1 MASCDARNADDILIA
16 QFEDASLPL
25 ENFHH
30 CVHVQIV
37 FLYLSKLSLLEVL
50 ARFPTAL
57 RRYAEA
63 HGKHGLYNETISWAY
78 ILLINERVRRTNRK
92 LSWDEFR
99 SQNPDLLTW
108 KDSVLQKYY
117 RAETLSSE
125 LAKGTFLFPD
135 KIFAEHDSAANR
147 RQLPTA
153 APRRHSP

>member
-1 MASCDARNADDILIA
+1 MTSCDARNADDILIA
-16 QFEDASLPL
+16 QFEDATLPF

-50 ARFPTAL
+50 ARFPAAL

-63 HGKHGLYNETISWAY
+63 HGRRGLYNETISWAY
-78 ILLINERVRRTNRK
+78 ILLIHERVRRTNRK
-92 LSWDEFR
+92 VSWDEFR

-108 KDSVLQKYY
+108 KDSVLRKYY

-135 KIFAEHDSAANR
+135 KILREHDSAAKCG
-147 RQLPTA
+147 QQPTA
-153 APRRHSP
+153 PPRRNTP